1 MENKI
6 LVKYR
11 RNKDKIRNLFCRK
24 EVVIAYVFG
33 SFGKKD
39 FSPLSD
45 VDFAV
50 YLDENLSDNKSY
62 DIYLELLNNLI
73 SLLGDNI
80 DLVLMN
86 LSELLMNFNIIKE
99 GEIIFERSETE
110 KALIESK
117 IISKHLDIDYY
128 NSRHVDIQLKR
139 MEKAGLK

>member
-11 RNKDKIRNLFCRK
+11 KNKDKIRELFCRK

-33 SFGKKD
+33 SLVKKD
-39 FSPLSD
+39 LSPLSD
-45 VDFAV
+45 MDFAI
-50 YLDENLSDNKSY
+50 YLDESLSEDEKSNF
-62 DIYLELLNNLI
+62 YLEILNKLI

-86 LSELLMNFNIIKE
+86 LSELLMNFNIIRE
-99 GEIIFERSETE
+99 GKVVFEHSKTE

-117 IISKHLDIDYY
+117 IINKYLDIKYY
-128 NSRHVDIQLKR
+128 HKRHVDIQLEK